1 MRKPLAENI
10 LLVGGT
16 AMTPGLKSRLREE
29 LIDQLNSDRY
39 KDKLFLKTFKFH
51 SAPAKENYTAWL
63 GGKFSKIFI
72 YIFWIL
78 IEFLGA
84 MYGYTDIVQM
94 KGLTK
99 ENYLKDRRV
108 PDWSNL
114 LDNKKEE
121 VITYNIF

>member
-63 GGKFSKIFI
+63 GGKFPKQISTF
-72 YIFWIL
+72 L
-78 IEFLGA
+78 I
-84 MYGYTDIVQM
+84 I
-94 KGLTK
+94 
-99 ENYLKDRRV
+99 N
-108 PDWSNL
+108 
-114 LDNKKEE
+114 
-121 VITYNIF
+121 